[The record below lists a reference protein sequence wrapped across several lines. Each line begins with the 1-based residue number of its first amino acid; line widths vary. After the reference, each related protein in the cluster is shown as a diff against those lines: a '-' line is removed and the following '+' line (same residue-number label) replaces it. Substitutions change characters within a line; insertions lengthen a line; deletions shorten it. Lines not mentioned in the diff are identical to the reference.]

1 MARYSGQISGKFNQ
15 NFELMNTIGGGADRL
30 VKVGIQLARDYDVK
44 INGNLFE
51 MGKTG
56 ILELEDVEITSLQL
70 KHKGQGFTGEIP
82 VIIDYVYEIDE
93 QEIQG

>member
-56 ILELEDVEITSLQL
+56 ILELEDVEITTIKTEQTFSREG
-70 KHKGQGFTGEIP
+70 K
-82 VIIDYVYEIDE
+82 YENHFCKNKE
-93 QEIQG
+93 